1 MENFV
6 KVDRYYVSKLFPK
19 RSENSNKGTFG
30 TVLNFAGSIYYPG
43 AALLSSL
50 AALRAGCGLVRL
62 ATESSVIPIIASQ
75 TPDVTYIDLG
85 NNEFGT
91 IPKDAHKIVKEI
103 KAPSAI
109 AVGCGLSA
117 LNPIKEFVPKLLK
130 HYLESSTPVIIDAD
144 AINVLSA
151 TENPP
156 LPLNSVITPHPLE
169 LSRLIKVDVEQIQAD
184 RLKWANYAS
193 SKLDCI
199 VILKGHNTIISIP
212 NGNTFV
218 NTTGSSA
225 LSHGGTGDI
234 LCGMIAGF
242 AAQGMKLE
250 DASILAVYLH
260 GRAGEITGK
269 KLSEYSVLA
278 SDILKFIPFA
288 IKEFV

>member
-169 LSRLIKVDVEQIQAD
+169 LSRLIKVDVEQIQSD

-218 NTTGSSA
+218 NTTG
-225 LSHGGTGDI
+225 
-234 LCGMIAGF
+234 
-242 AAQGMKLE
+242 
-250 DASILAVYLH
+250 
-260 GRAGEITGK
+260 
-269 KLSEYSVLA
+269 
-278 SDILKFIPFA
+278 
-288 IKEFV
+288 

>member
-103 KAPSAI
+103 KTPSAI

-156 LPLNSVITPHPLE
+156 LPLNSIITPHPLE

-260 GRAGEITGK
+260 GRAGEIAGK

>member
-1 MENFV
+1 M
-6 KVDRYYVSKLFPK
+6 
-19 RSENSNKGTFG
+19 
-30 TVLNFAGSIYYPG
+30 
-43 AALLSSL
+43 
-50 AALRAGCGLVRL
+50 VRL

-260 GRAGEITGK
+260 GRAGEIAGK

>member
-6 KVDRYYVSKLFPK
+6 KVDRFYVSKLFPK

-169 LSRLIKVDVEQIQAD
+169 LSRLIKVDVEQIQSD

-260 GRAGEITGK
+260 GRAGEIAGK

>member
-169 LSRLIKVDVEQIQAD
+169 LSRLIKVDVEQIQSD

-260 GRAGEITGK
+260 GRAGEIAGK

>member
-169 LSRLIKVDVEQIQAD
+169 LSRLIKVDVEQIQSD

-212 NGNTFV
+212 NGNTFI

-260 GRAGEITGK
+260 GRAGEIAGK

>member
-1 MENFV
+1 MDNFV
-6 KVDRYYVSKLFPK
+6 KIDRFYVSKLFPK

-30 TVLNFAGSIYYPG
+30 SVLNFAGSIYYPG
-43 AALLSSL
+43 AAFLSSI

-85 NNEFGT
+85 TNEFGT

-103 KAPSAI
+103 KTPSAI
-109 AVGCGLSA
+109 SVGCGLSA
-117 LNPIKEFVPKLLK
+117 LNPVKEFVIKLLK
-130 HYLESSTPVIIDAD
+130 NYLESSVPIVIDAD
-144 AINVLSA
+144 AINVLSM
-151 TENPP
+151 TDNPP
-156 LPLNSVITPHPLE
+156 IPLNSVITPHPLE
-169 LSRLIKVDVEQIQAD
+169 LSRLIKTDVETIQSD
-184 RLKWANYAS
+184 RLKWANYAA

-199 VILKGHNTIISIP
+199 VVLKGHNTIISIP

-218 NTTGSSA
+218 NTTGTSA
-225 LSHGGTGDI
+225 LAHGGTGDI

-260 GRAGEITGK
+260 GKAGEIAGR

-278 SDILKFIPFA
+278 SDVLNYLPVA
-288 IKEFV
+288 IREFF

>member
-91 IPKDAHKIVKEI
+91 IPKDAHKFVKEI

-169 LSRLIKVDVEQIQAD
+169 LSRLIKVDVEQIQSD

-260 GRAGEITGK
+260 GRAGEIAGK

>member
-6 KVDRYYVSKLFPK
+6 KIDRYYVSKLFPK

-43 AALLSSL
+43 AAFLSSL

-85 NNEFGT
+85 SNEFGT

-103 KAPSAI
+103 KSPSAI
-109 AVGCGLSA
+109 AIGCGLSA

-130 HYLESSTPVIIDAD
+130 NYLESSVPVVIDAD

-151 TENPP
+151 IENPP

-260 GRAGEITGK
+260 GKAGEIAGK

-278 SDILKFIPFA
+278 SDVLKFIPFA
-288 IKEFV
+288 IKEFF

>member
-117 LNPIKEFVPKLLK
+117 LSPIKEFVPKLLK

-169 LSRLIKVDVEQIQAD
+169 LSRLIKVDVEQIQSD

-260 GRAGEITGK
+260 GRAGEIAGK

>member
-1 MENFV
+1 MDNFV
-6 KVDRYYVSKLFPK
+6 KVDRFYISKLFPK

-43 AALLSSL
+43 AAFLSSI
-50 AALRAGCGLVRL
+50 AALRVGAGLVRL
-62 ATESSVIPIIASQ
+62 ATESNTIPIIASQ
-75 TPDVTYIDLG
+75 TPDITYIDLG
-85 NNEFGT
+85 NNELGT

-109 AVGCGLSA
+109 SIGCGLSA

-130 HYLESSTPVIIDAD
+130 HYLESSIPVVVDAD
-144 AINVLSA
+144 AINVLSMV
-151 TENPP
+151 ENPP

-169 LSRLIKVDVEQIQAD
+169 LSRLIKVDVETIQSD
-184 RLKWANYAS
+184 RLKWANYAA

-199 VILKGHNTIISIP
+199 VVLKGHNTIVSIP

-218 NTTGSSA
+218 NTSGTSA
-225 LSHGGTGDI
+225 LAHGGTGDI
-234 LCGMIAGF
+234 LSGMIAGF

-260 GRAGEITGK
+260 GRAGEIAGK

-288 IKEFV
+288 IKEFF

>member
-6 KVDRYYVSKLFPK
+6 KIDRYYVSKLFPK

-43 AALLSSL
+43 AAFLSSL

-62 ATESSVIPIIASQ
+62 ATESSVIPVIASQ

-85 NNEFGT
+85 SNEFGT

-130 HYLESSTPVIIDAD
+130 NYLESSIPVVIDAD
-144 AINVLSA
+144 AINVLSLM
-151 TENPP
+151 ENPP

-169 LSRLIKVDVEQIQAD
+169 LSRLIKVDAEQIQSD

-199 VILKGHNTIISIP
+199 VILKGHNTVISIP

-225 LSHGGTGDI
+225 LAHGGTGDI

-260 GRAGEITGK
+260 GRAGEIAGK

-278 SDILKFIPFA
+278 SDVLKFVPFA
-288 IKEFV
+288 IKEFF